1 MLEASGYILAL
12 RVRRGIHPA
21 PQPRCTVFGSRC
33 RFDPFVSAPLS
44 APMGNLL
51 QIYGPVCPSLI
62 LRIRSCRTEPQS
74 CEVLDVSSVTLGEAD
89 GVSEL
94 SRRR

>member
-1 MLEASGYILAL
+1 MPEASGYVLAP

-21 PQPRCTVFGSRC
+21 PQPRCTVFGYRC

-51 QIYGPVCPSLI
+51 QIQRPVCPSRTLT
-62 LRIRSCRTEPQS
+62 IRSCLTEPSS
-74 CEVLDVSSVTLGEAD
+74 CGVLDVSSVKLREAN
-89 GVSEL
+89 GVSGL